1 MVKKNMRTLLINP
14 PYAFSEIPIMPMGI
28 AYIAGV
34 LEHTGNEVQIL
45 DLMVSKYSKEKI
57 KRRLE
62 EYQPDIVGVTS
73 VTMNYPIASDI
84 LNYCKTV
91 SEDTMTVI
99 GGPHV
104 TFCPVETLNEAPWID
119 IVVRGEGEQTM
130 LDIVSGKRLDDI
142 DGIAFR
148 SDGIRLTSERS
159 LIQDLDALPLPA
171 RHLFPLS
178 RYHAL
183 DVHASVIAGRGCP
196 FNCIFCVG
204 SKMGGRR
211 ARYRNPKLVVD
222 EVEQS
227 LAYGFREV
235 NFEDDLLTLNHKHV
249 YAICDEIIAR
259 GLKFNW
265 SVFSRADTVNRELLR
280 RMKEAGCTWM
290 LYGVESGNQHILNT
304 VKKKITL
311 EKIRE
316 GVRLGK
322 EAGINVMASFIIG
335 LPGETKETLKE
346 TTNFALELDTTWG
359 FNVLSPFPGTEVRE
373 KAGDYGIEILT
384 DDWSQYD
391 ANTPVTRTEG
401 AGQAEINEA
410 LSLYHKGLELFLRD
424 LEKEG
429 KLDYIEAMQSRT
441 SSPLAWTLLQDEVIE
456 NLGGMETKGDP
467 VESLASRVAEIVP
480 YPLHQVSDSIKRWVE
495 EGLLKYNLKGQHLVW
510 RWS

>member
-1 MVKKNMRTLLINP
+1 MRTLLVNP
-14 PYAFSEIPIMPMGI
+14 PYAFSEVPIMPMGI

-34 LEHTGNEVQIL
+34 LEHNGNEVQIL
-45 DLMVSKYSKEKI
+45 DLLVSRYSKEKI

-62 EYQPDIVGVTS
+62 EYQPDIVGLTS

-84 LNYCKTV
+84 IKHCKSV
-91 SEDTMTVI
+91 NEDIITVI

-130 LDIVSGKRLDDI
+130 LDIVSGKKLEDI

-148 SDGIRLTSERS
+148 SDGIKLTGERR
-159 LIQDLDALPLPA
+159 LIQDLDELPLPA

-183 DVHASVIAGRGCP
+183 DVHASIIAGRGCP

-222 EVEQS
+222 DIEQA
-227 LAYGFREV
+227 LACGFKEV
-235 NFEDDLLTLNHKHV
+235 NFEDDLLTLNHRHV
-249 YAICDEIIAR
+249 YAICDEITAR

-265 SVFSRADTVNRELLR
+265 SVFSRADTVNLELLR

-290 LYGVESGNQHILNT
+290 LYGVESGNQQILDT
-304 VKKKITL
+304 AKKKITL

-346 TTNFALELDTTWG
+346 TDQFAQELGASYG

-373 KAGDYGIEILT
+373 KAEEYGIEILT

-401 AGQAEINEA
+401 AGPEEINEA
-410 LSLYHKGLELFLRD
+410 LSLYQKRLGLYLKA

-429 KLDYIEAMQSRT
+429 KLDYMEAMQSRA
-441 SSPLAWTLLQDEVIE
+441 SGPLPWALLQDEVIE
-456 NLGGMETKGDP
+456 NLGMMELKGDP
-467 VESLASRVAEIVP
+467 VESLASRIAEIVP
-480 YPLHQVSDSIKRWVE
+480 YPHHQVSASIKRWVE
-495 EGLLKYNLKGQHLVW
+495 EGLLKYDLKGQHLVW